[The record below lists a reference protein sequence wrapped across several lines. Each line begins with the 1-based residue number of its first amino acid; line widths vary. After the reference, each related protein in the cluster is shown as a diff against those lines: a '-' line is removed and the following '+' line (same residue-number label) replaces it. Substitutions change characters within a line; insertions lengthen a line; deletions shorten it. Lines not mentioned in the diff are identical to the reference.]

1 MASCNHNN
9 NVGKGWQL
17 GQTFWQ
23 HPQKLGVELL
33 LSPAGSP
40 SIQWDKLASANDD
53 IDHPFILLHL
63 FFDTAWTAGLLKR
76 AFFGDYDT
84 CADFWNSAEDR
95 QHLRQRLCR
104 GHSAAT
110 PSKMVLVVLHGD
122 GG

>member
-1 MASCNHNN
+1 M
-9 NVGKGWQL
+9 
-17 GQTFWQ
+17 
-23 HPQKLGVELL
+23 
-33 LSPAGSP
+33 
-40 SIQWDKLASANDD
+40 ASANDE

-84 CADFWNSAEDR
+84 CEDFWNSAEDR
-95 QHLRQRLCR
+95 QHLRQHLCLR

-110 PSKMVLVVLHGD
+110 LSKMVLVVLHGD